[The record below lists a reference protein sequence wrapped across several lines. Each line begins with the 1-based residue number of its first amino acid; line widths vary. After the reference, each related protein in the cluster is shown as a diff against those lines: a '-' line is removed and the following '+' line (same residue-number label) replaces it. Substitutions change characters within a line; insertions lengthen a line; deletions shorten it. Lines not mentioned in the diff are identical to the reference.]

1 MLEIYKENLFP
12 SLVIFMIQYFFFF
25 TLTTAKLELILELKN
40 LISENCIK

>member
-12 SLVIFMIQYFFFF
+12 SLVIFMIQYIFFFN
-25 TLTTAKLELILELKN
+25 LTTAKLELILELKN